1 MENAEMPDGLS
12 SEEQMAWQAVAH
24 LYGRYRLK
32 LITRETGH
40 VEKGKIKYALEL
52 RKRQADMD
60 RRLARHHSDMLRD
73 MEGAANAYQKER
85 TLENA
90 DRLYEV
96 IYGMIPKERD
106 EKWDRK

>member
-60 RRLARHHSDMLRD
+60 RRLARHYPSGHGLHRRV
-73 MEGAANAYQKER
+73 GHAFQGG
-85 TLENA
+85 LH
-90 DRLYEV
+90 
-96 IYGMIPKERD
+96 
-106 EKWDRK
+106 